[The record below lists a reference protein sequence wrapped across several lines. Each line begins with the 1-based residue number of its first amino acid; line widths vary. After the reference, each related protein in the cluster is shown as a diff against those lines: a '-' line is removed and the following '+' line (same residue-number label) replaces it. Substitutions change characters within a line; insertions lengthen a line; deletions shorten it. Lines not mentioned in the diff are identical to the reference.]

1 MRDLLFVLII
11 VNAILIVIN
20 ASFNCQIMW
29 LLIVNILVT
38 AFIVVTS
45 IVYAFTNSKNHK
57 NNKLN

>member
-20 ASFNCQIMW
+20 ASFNYQIMW

>member
-20 ASFNCQIMW
+20 ASFNYQIMW

-57 NNKLN
+57 NKKLN